1 MRIIL
6 QREVENLGAPGD
18 IVEVKD
24 GYARNF
30 LIPRGL
36 AVQASRGALRHS
48 ERMRVLHE
56 SRQVRE
62 REEADAL
69 ATRIAKTPVRIAAQA
84 GEEGRLFGSVTSQD
98 IAEALAR
105 SLERDVDR
113 RKINLAEPIRST
125 GTHVVQVHLHP
136 EVNADLTVE
145 VVGQ

>member
-69 ATRIAKTPVRIAAQA
+69 AARIAKTPVRIAAQA